1 MAKKQKSQREQELL
15 LKQEREQVIDDVL
28 RFSKKRFKKFDEVIE
43 ELYAGGNLSRF
54 FNSDVRILSISEC
67 FSRLS
72 TKRNFPEK
80 KLLKDVLIYLDKFS
94 ALVSGVEYIQSVY
107 NMIQFKTWWIN
118 DIFEWK
124 PKSKQTQQQ
133 LKELAGYLFCKYKV
147 PDFLYQSFYASNL
160 LFIEWFIHLGRGGKV
175 KELKKM
181 PIPFTQKMGHYFLQ
195 APAKLTISEA
205 LRFAQV
211 RGLGGDERMADRIA
225 LSWIGSKSFED
236 ESFWERFVQIL
247 SNGGMFNHSKIG
259 ELIDYVREMKRT
271 NAGYSLKGRTLPSLL
286 KQSDE
291 WHKRSSYSGVLQYW
305 RPCGIEGYRFEKQD
319 GDIVVEELISTKELI
334 KEGKTM
340 KHCVGS
346 YAHMCAKGRTAIYSF
361 RKYSS
366 GLMQEVLATIEVNIS
381 LKRIVQAKG
390 KLNKPVSNEVRKCM
404 DMWAKKREL
413 SVNTYL

>member
-43 ELYAGGNLSRF
+43 ELYAGENLSRF

-72 TKRNFPEK
+72 KKRDLPEK
-80 KLLKDVLIYLDKFS
+80 KLLKEVLIYLDKYS
-94 ALVSGVEYIQSVY
+94 ALVSAVEFIQAIY
-107 NMIQFKTWWIN
+107 NMIQFKTWWRN
-118 DIFEWK
+118 NIFEWK
-124 PKSKQTQQQ
+124 PRSKQTQLQ
-133 LKELAGYLFCKYKV
+133 LKELVGYLFCKYKV
-147 PDFLYQSFYASNL
+147 PDFLCQSFYGSNL
-160 LFIEWFIHLGRGGKV
+160 LYIEWFIHLGTGGKV
-175 KELKKM
+175 KELKKV

-195 APAKLTISEA
+195 APSRLTISEA

-211 RGLGGDERMADRIA
+211 RGLGGDERIADRIA
-225 LSWIGSKSFED
+225 LSWLGSKSFD
-236 ESFWERFVQIL
+236 NESFWEKFVQIL
-247 SNGGMFNHSKIG
+247 VTGGMFNLSKIG
-259 ELIDYVREMKRT
+259 ELIDYVREMKRI
-271 NAGYSLKGRTLPSLL
+271 NIDYALKGRTLQSLL

-305 RPCGIEGYRFEKQD
+305 RPSGIEGYRFEKQD
-319 GDIVVEELISTKELI
+319 GDIIVEELISTKELI

-340 KHCVGS
+340 KHCVAS
-346 YAHMCAKGRTAIYSF
+346 YAHLCAKGRTAIYSF
-361 RKYSS
+361 RKYPS

-390 KLNKPVSNEVRKCM
+390 KLNKPISNEVRKCM
-404 DMWAKKREL
+404 ETWAKKREL
-413 SVNTYL
+413 SIGTYL